1 MLHIRIHRL
10 ELARHRIER
19 GLKRI
24 AIQQSRALTEG
35 DRAARASGSQI
46 TTTNDISRRNEMTPQ
61 IGDTPPDC
69 KPEQHNVARPI
80 NGEHRE
86 DIVVAGA
93 MSECVLMDLQRWRR
107 VARHSRGGIGATF
120 DDAERPEGRVEKSEV
135 ACHP

>member
-19 GLKRI
+19 DLKRI

-61 IGDTPPDC
+61 IGDTPPIANQNSTTSQDQSTKNTVRTSQLPAQC
-69 KPEQHNVARPI
+69 RSA
-80 NGEHRE
+80 
-86 DIVVAGA
+86 
-93 MSECVLMDLQRWRR
+93 S
-107 VARHSRGGIGATF
+107 
-120 DDAERPEGRVEKSEV
+120 
-135 ACHP
+135 